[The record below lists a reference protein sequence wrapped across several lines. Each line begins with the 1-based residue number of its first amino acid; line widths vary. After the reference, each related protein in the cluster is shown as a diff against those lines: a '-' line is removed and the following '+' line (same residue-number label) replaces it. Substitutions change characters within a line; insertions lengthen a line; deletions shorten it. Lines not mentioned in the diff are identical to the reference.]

1 MAYNFSEASK
11 RKINSFLRLLK
22 NELYDSSVKMEVAE
36 AMNGIPNGL
45 SGYIYRENYII
56 RFNFEGQIFYN
67 GYRSFDLMHI
77 CTKMDDSGSIECI
90 KIVPDK
96 NQKTQAILDI
106 VRRTG
111 SLYGMNIYKVEEGEH
126 SDSRVILFYVA

>member
-56 RFNFEGQIFYN
+56 R
-67 GYRSFDLMHI
+67 L
-77 CTKMDDSGSIECI
+77 
-90 KIVPDK
+90 
-96 NQKTQAILDI
+96 
-106 VRRTG
+106 RTA
-111 SLYGMNIYKVEEGEH
+111 L
-126 SDSRVILFYVA
+126 